1 MQAIARHQ
9 ATSGRAL
16 LLSEKSQRD
25 CEGSFISVFVVKW
38 ADTACLKSFDFR
50 KSSGLDL
57 TCSVLGLVFASQPF
71 LCQVTL
77 FSAAALLWL
86 PGWSWKI
93 WSLRED
99 LSGLWTQGCTLQ
111 HGSSKHCHPALAKV
125 DMIPACPGWLWNTDP
140 KAFESPSPGLSS
152 AFTWPGEIRLGTHFC
167 SGHVVSLRKQSCYW
181 GYSLINSSCMFT
193 STVPPLPDS
202 WLLVSHVL
210 FRCLR
215 LLFGSSIAGCG
226 G

>member
-93 WSLRED
+93 WSPQGGFVWTLDPRLHTTTRQLQALPSSSCKSWHDSSMPWLIVEYRPQ
-99 LSGLWTQGCTLQ
+99 GLWESQSRSFICFHVTRWDTVGYPFLLWPCGITQ
-111 HGSSKHCHPALAKV
+111 
-125 DMIPACPGWLWNTDP
+125 
-140 KAFESPSPGLSS
+140 KAELLLGL
-152 AFTWPGEIRLGTHFC
+152 
-167 SGHVVSLRKQSCYW
+167 
-181 GYSLINSSCMFT
+181 
-193 STVPPLPDS
+193 
-202 WLLVSHVL
+202 
-210 FRCLR
+210 
-215 LLFGSSIAGCG
+215 
-226 G
+226 